1 MRKSFLL
8 VVMAM
13 AALCAAATDRFYIE
27 DFSISAGETRTLSIM
42 LDNETAYTAFQT
54 DIYLPE
60 GLIVEQEDGDYIF
73 DLTSRKGRDHIIA
86 SQVQA
91 DGAIRIMSY
100 SPSIKT
106 YSGNSRALVTFNVTA
121 TSNVGGPTTI
131 ELKNTLF
138 TTKTGTEIA
147 FNDEV
152 CNVSIPSDR
161 FEVDGIYYHKTSSNT
176 VEVTYGDSIQ
186 YYSGDI
192 TIPNTI
198 NYEGVEYTVTA
209 IGDSAFYR
217 NYDLNTVI
225 IPETVESIGNFAFK
239 RCRWLSKVTC
249 LATTPPT
256 LGEQCFEDYAV
267 DFVGDFYDDSY
278 PYDSYFSYWYP
289 TRIPFTIPYEV
300 EDCDE
305 DYDEE
310 DAWRLVATRAMLYVP
325 REQYSDYM
333 NSVWDSYFMF
343 IVIIGNGKT
352 AEPTIEEHDEYI
364 CGFHTGTSF
373 SINSEEGQ
381 IYYCE
386 SERKVN
392 EYYYNWKSYG
402 GGIIPSHNYGY
413 WSTYGISLC
422 AFAIAPGKEPSEVVG
437 ADGGW
442 IDVLDYIDE
451 RDITLRSYH
460 LESDNIY
467 YSFDYYENYDED
479 ESINNTL
486 MTNDSSS
493 NNRDSVYDNIYNYVY
508 SQYFDDDGYYLVYP
522 ADEYIDDNDPLGVSC
537 GINYYF
543 TVDMY
548 INGYDE
554 YGYDEY
560 VYDIIDESIDY
571 CYYQGDISIPDSVEY
586 NGVLHEVTSINY
598 GAFHDCEQLTSVS
611 IPETVSCIYGN
622 AFAGCS
628 NLASITC
635 LATIPPRVYSSTF
648 AEHYNTTTLYV
659 PYDAVEAYKS
669 ADYWKEFVHIV
680 GIGNAGAGDVD
691 CDGKVSIAD
700 VTALIDYLL
709 SGNAQS
715 INEENADVDHDGAIT
730 ISDVTTLI
738 DNLLSGNW
746 PEEPEP
752 TPVITSYTVNGVAFN
767 MVEVE
772 GGTFQMGATPEQGEN
787 ANDNEKPV
795 HQVTLSGFSIGQTE
809 VTQELWQA
817 VMGTN
822 PSKFNDNVNKPV
834 ETISWEDCQTFIARL
849 NELTGQNF
857 RLPTEAEWEFAAR
870 GGMKSQGYKYSGSDD
885 LNEIAW
891 YNYNAYAV
899 GSSSPDY
906 GTHAAATKAANEL
919 GLYDMTGNLWEWCQ
933 DWSGD
938 YSDADQINP
947 TGPETGTNRV
957 IRGGGW
963 TNYPSLL
970 RVAARTGYKPG
981 FKGNFIGF
989 RLAL

>member
-1 MRKSFLL
+1 
-8 VVMAM
+8 MAM

-27 DFSISAGETRTLSIM
+27 DFSISAGETRTVSIM

-60 GLIVEQEDGDYIF
+60 GLILEQEDGDYIF
-73 DLTSRKGRDHIIA
+73 DLTSRKGRDHNIA

-106 YSGNSRALVTFNVTA
+106 YSGNSGALVTFNVTA
-121 TSNVGGPTTI
+121 TGNLGGPTTI
-131 ELKNTLF
+131 KLKNTLF
-138 TTKTGTEIA
+138 TTTSGTEIA

-176 VEVTYGDSIQ
+176 VEVTYGDSVQ

-198 NYEGVEYTVTA
+198 NYEGIEYTVTA

-217 NYDLNTVI
+217 NNDLNTVI

-267 DFVGDFYDDSY
+267 DFLSSEQKSYSDPGGYEVLNY
-278 PYDSYFSYWYP
+278 PY
-289 TRIPFTIPYEV
+289 TIPY
-300 EDCDE
+300 DE
-305 DYDEE
+305 DESYDE
-310 DAWRLVATRAMLYVP
+310 DDWGLAPRAMLYVP
-325 REQYSDYM
+325 RDQYSDYV
-333 NSVWDSYFMF
+333 NSVWDSYFMI

-352 AEPTIEEHDEYI
+352 AEPTIEVHEEYI

-373 SINSEEGQ
+373 TINSEEGQ
-381 IYYCE
+381 VYYCE
-386 SERKVN
+386 TEQHMYD
-392 EYYYNWKSYG
+392 YYLGWRSYG
-402 GGIIPSHNYGY
+402 GGIIPSHNYGF
-413 WSTYGISLC
+413 WSLDYGISLY

-442 IDVLDYIDE
+442 IEVLHYIDE

-467 YSFDYYENYDED
+467 YSFDYFENYDED
-479 ESINNTL
+479 ESTNNTL
-486 MTNDSSS
+486 MTDDSSS
-493 NNRDSVYDNIYNYVY
+493 NNRDYVYDNIYNYVY
-508 SQYFDDDGYYLVYP
+508 SQYFDDDDYYFVYP

-548 INGYDE
+548 INGYDGN
-554 YGYDEY
+554 GYDDYKY

-571 CYYQGDISIPDSVEY
+571 CYYQGDICIPDSVEY

-611 IPETVSCIYGN
+611 IPRTVSCIYDN

-635 LATIPPRVYSSTF
+635 LATTPPRVYSSTF
-648 AEHYNTTTLYV
+648 AEHYNTATLYV

-700 VTALIDYLL
+700 VTAIIDYLL

-730 ISDVTTLI
+730 ISDVTALI
-738 DNLLSGNW
+738 DYLLSGNW

-752 TPVITSYTVNGVAFN
+752 TPVITSYTVNGVTFN

-795 HQVTLSGFSIGQTE
+795 HQVTLSGFNIGQTE

-906 GTHAAATKAANEL
+906 GTHSVSTKAANEL
-919 GLYDMTGNLWEWCQ
+919 GLYDMTGNVWEWCQ

-947 TGPETGTNRV
+947 TGPEMGTNRV

-981 FKGNFIGF
+981 FIGNFIGF